1 MAKKDLS
8 AALDLVMQRSEIKYS
23 NIGNIVAELT
33 RLGFDQK
40 TAKMAVMMAFQDNPD
55 VKYLKS
61 AGVTA
66 LQAAKS
72 MFAVNIDLGTILDD
86 LIEMGFTKDEASH
99 AIDMIN
105 TDEGSQTIT
114 DHTNTDGDKDNAF
127 AGVDDPGYE
136 YDDVPAEAIQE
147 ILDIAEENRD
157 EVTPDSVRK
166 ILDKYDVSSQ
176 SIDQLTQ
183 DLLGRT
189 SSTKTALVELA
200 WRDVGLKMLDNGI
213 SEEQVVNE
221 LKRQGASDEEAQAAA
236 LPREGGPALDNMGD
250 PEGPF
255 GAKSDDPEDLEMGPS
270 GDFPYSAGMDT
281 EGPGGLNDS
290 LEGTSYDSTQGAGSG
305 FMDASKGDQFFNE
318 AQDSGQAPD
327 EGSGNEGYWTGQGE
341 KYVSNDPQM
350 TRTDLKQILNNEGAS
365 DEEAKKV
372 TDELRLEDDP
382 AINPGTIVRAG
393 GTLGEITGL
402 WDTLYG
408 KMASVRMESGG
419 EYEFA
424 IEDIAP
430 VGQDKLAVTRD
441 EIFDKVATHLSGDWY
456 DGLETLPSDY
466 RDTYSDRM
474 NKARKLQSEVN
485 NRLATTKDIGEMGLL
500 GEARS
505 ALANEIVFCQ
515 TRLASADFVGEEEY
529 VNSLPK
535 YEFAKE
541 ASLGYGFGPGGG
553 ESMVLIAE
561 EMEREAAAID
571 WNELSRTAS
580 VEFVG
585 DLSPILIGDGQEV
598 ARLASAFISDK
609 VAALPA
615 SKAQE
620 VASDFLA
627 NVEKVRRSMVI
638 QMRTAGSLSDY
649 LFPQEQI
656 DQEIVEYQK
665 QLDALFK
672 EYDEIDDAIE
682 RIGDYAEPYDDGH
695 SDDPRNAEIIH
706 EQNRLEVSKH
716 DVSMEIANTRL
727 KIDELKDKRPE
738 NESSQHA
745 QQNEELDIVRS
756 REEPYDDNQL
766 YNSVHGS
773 SKAAEEEPEK
783 KDDCPNCDCA
793 EVGSH
798 CATCGWDKGDK
809 EYPRN
814 NKYYG
819 STKDE
824 NLFEV
829 IDELDDL
836 QDEVEKDEEDKK
848 KKKKSST
855 EDMWDQDKWRVA
867 NTKNDKISDEGW
879 LV

>member
-1 MAKKDLS
+1 MAKKDFS
-8 AALDLVMQRSEIKYS
+8 AALDLVRQRSEIKYS

-40 TAKMAVMMAFQDNPD
+40 TAKMAVMMAFQDSPD

-99 AIDMIN
+99 AIDMVN
-105 TDEGSQTIT
+105 TDEGSQTVT
-114 DHTNTDGDKDNAF
+114 DHTDVDGDQDDAF

-136 YDDVPAEAIQE
+136 YDDVPSEAIQE

-213 SEEQVVNE
+213 SEEQVINE

-255 GAKSDDPEDLEMGPS
+255 GAESDDPEDLEMGPS
-270 GDFPYSAGMDT
+270 EDFPYSAGMDT

-290 LEGTSYDSTQGAGSG
+290 LEGPSYDSTQGAGSG

-318 AQDSGQAPD
+318 GQDSGQAPD
-327 EGSGNEGYWTGQGE
+327 EGSGNESYWTGQGE

-372 TDELRLEDDP
+372 TDKLGLEDDP

-393 GTLGEITGL
+393 GTVGEVTGL

-430 VGQDKLAVTRD
+430 VEQDKLAVTRD
-441 EIFDKVATHLSGDWY
+441 KIFDKVATHLSGDWY

-541 ASLGYGFGPGGG
+541 ASLGHGFGPGGG

-598 ARLASAFISDK
+598 ARLASTFISDK

-672 EYDEIDDAIE
+672 EYDEIEFEIE

-695 SDDPRNAEIIH
+695 TDGNAERIH

-716 DVSMEIANTRL
+716 DVSMEIANTKQ
-727 KIDELKDKRPE
+727 KIDELNDRRPE
-738 NESSQHA
+738 NESPQHA
-745 QQNEELDIVRS
+745 QQDEESNIVKS
-756 REEPYDDNQL
+756 PEEPYDDSQQ

-773 SKAAEEEPEK
+773 SKVEE
-783 KDDCPNCDCA
+783 
-793 EVGSH
+793 
-798 CATCGWDKGDK
+798 
-809 EYPRN
+809 
-814 NKYYG
+814 
-819 STKDE
+819 
-824 NLFEV
+824 
-829 IDELDDL
+829 
-836 QDEVEKDEEDKK
+836 DEEDKK
-848 KKKKSST
+848 NEKKSST